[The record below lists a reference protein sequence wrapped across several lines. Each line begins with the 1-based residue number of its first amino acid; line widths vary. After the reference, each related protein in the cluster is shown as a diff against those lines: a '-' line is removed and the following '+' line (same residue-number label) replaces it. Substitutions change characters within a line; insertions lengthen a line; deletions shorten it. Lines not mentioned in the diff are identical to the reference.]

1 MRACARVKS
10 FYKYINGLSNLVPSQ
25 GVGVSGWVFKQDFQ
39 NEVFEVRLGLKTS
52 AKVLNEGFMKGVFE
66 ISVSRWS

>member
-25 GVGVSGWVFKQDFQ
+25 GVGVSGWVFKQGVRFQ
-39 NEVFEVRLGLKTS
+39 NEVFKVRLGLKTS
-52 AKVLNEGFMKGVFE
+52 AKVLNEG
-66 ISVSRWS
+66 S